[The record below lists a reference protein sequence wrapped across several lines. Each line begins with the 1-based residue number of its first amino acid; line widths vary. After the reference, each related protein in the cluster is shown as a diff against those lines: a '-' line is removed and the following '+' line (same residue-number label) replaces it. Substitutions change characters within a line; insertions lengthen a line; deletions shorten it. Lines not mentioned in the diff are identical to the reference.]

1 MLGAMLNTMAVV
13 DMTGLLDYA
22 IKAVIGGFIWLGFKL
37 FSDYLTGKINPPSTT
52 TTATE
57 GEKLP
62 EEKFKPTSKDNLLK
76 P

>member
-22 IKAVIGGFIWLGFKL
+22 IKAIIGGFIWLGFKL
-37 FSDYLTGKINPPSTT
+37 FADYLSKTNPPSTT
-52 TTATE
+52 STTE
-57 GEKLP
+57 GEKP
-62 EEKFKPTSKDNLLK
+62 SEDKFKPTSKDNLLK